1 VTFVLVVGAGLIGGS
16 IALAAREAGHEVQI
30 LEFDEKS
37 TLEASKLLK
46 IPTFSDNFEAEM
58 IVVATPPNA
67 VAQVIQEQQR
77 LNPKATFIDVASI
90 KTEVLVDVES
100 KIGKIRNFVPTH
112 PMAGKESTGAKS
124 AAYDLFQ
131 NRVWVVTPPSYADE
145 KSTRLAKTF
154 IESLGAVVVEMDPE
168 QHDSVVALTSHT
180 PQILSSAL
188 ASLTAT
194 VSEADLVVSGQGLQD
209 MTRLASSSS
218 ELWAEILLANR
229 MNVISA
235 SAKVREELEKLEE
248 ALNSLNV
255 KGIKH
260 FIDKG
265 RSQRQ
270 RIPGKHGSKSQ
281 EYAVVALEI
290 ADEPGALGAIFKFA
304 GEQNV
309 NIEDIRIDHALGRE
323 IAIIE
328 LQVLPH
334 IAESFKVALRAAGWK
349 IRFES

>member
-1 VTFVLVVGAGLIGGS
+1 VTQVLVVGAGLIGGS

-30 LEFDEKS
+30 LEFDENS
-37 TLEASKLLK
+37 TLEASKLLN
-46 IPTFSDNFEAEM
+46 IQSFSANFEAEM
-58 IVVATPPNA
+58 VVVATPPKS
-67 VAQVIQEQQR
+67 VSQVMSEQLR
-77 LNPKATFIDVASI
+77 LNPTATFIDVASI

-100 KIGKIRNFVPTH
+100 KIGKITNFVPTH
-112 PMAGKESTGAKS
+112 PMAGKESTGARS

-145 KSTRLAKTF
+145 KSTRFARAF
-154 IESLGAVVVEMDPE
+154 IESLGAVVVEMGPE

-188 ASLTAT
+188 SSLTAT
-194 VSEADLVVSGQGLQD
+194 VSEADLTVSGQGLQD
-209 MTRLASSSS
+209 MTRLASSNSD
-218 ELWAEILLANR
+218 LWAEILLANR
-229 MNVISA
+229 VNVISA
-235 SAKVREELEKLEE
+235 SAKVREELEKLEV
-248 ALNSLNV
+248 ALNGLNV
-255 KGIKH
+255 KEIKR
-260 FIDKG
+260 FIDNG
-265 RSQRQ
+265 RIQRQ

-281 EYAVVALEI
+281 DYAVVALEI
-290 ADEPGALGAIFKFA
+290 ADEPGALGAIFQFA
-304 GEQNV
+304 GEQSV

-334 IAESFKVALRAAGWK
+334 IAESFKNELRAAGWK